1 MGLLSLMGIMSSWA
15 FCHGAINPVGILSM
29 DILSFWGIMSS
40 WALCYTIISFPSD
53 YFKEELSLLHN
64 SQGLERNERSSF
76 KLLSV
81 AVRDSHEK
89 ERSQGE
95 KTKYY
100 SLIFSLVGVCVGGLI
115 SVFTNER
122 RMRKMRQ
129 VAN

>member
-1 MGLLSLMGIMSSWA
+1 MERTPRGDDKYLELVTQEHTFI
-15 FCHGAINPVGILSM
+15 
-29 DILSFWGIMSS
+29 
-40 WALCYTIISFPSD
+40 
-53 YFKEELSLLHN
+53 KEELSLLHTY
-64 SQGLERNERSSF
+64 QGLERNERSSF

-129 VAN
+129 VIFKVNCLHLHFHGKNCLEKKLLIFS

>member
-1 MGLLSLMGIMSSWA
+1 MERTPRGDDKYLELVTQEHTFI
-15 FCHGAINPVGILSM
+15 
-29 DILSFWGIMSS
+29 
-40 WALCYTIISFPSD
+40 
-53 YFKEELSLLHN
+53 KEELSLLHTY
-64 SQGLERNERSSF
+64 QGLERNERSSF

-129 VAN
+129 VIFKVNCLHFRAFAPTLKSDFGGVRVAQKSLYIF

>member
-15 FCHGAINPVGILSM
+15 FCHGAINPVGILS
-29 DILSFWGIMSS
+29 FWGIMSS
-40 WALCYTIISFPSD
+40 WALCYTIISFPSV